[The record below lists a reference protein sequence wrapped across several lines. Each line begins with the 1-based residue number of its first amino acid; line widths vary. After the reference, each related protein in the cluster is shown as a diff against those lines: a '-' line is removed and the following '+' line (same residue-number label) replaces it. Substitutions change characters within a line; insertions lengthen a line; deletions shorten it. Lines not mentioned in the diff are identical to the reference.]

1 MRTNMKF
8 PSLLFVLFLA
18 LSTWQCGS
26 DPAPSKQPTTT
37 TAPVSK
43 TAPVE
48 QAEPQFMQEG
58 ILEFYAPDGKRKLQR
73 FDIEIAHDEDQRQ
86 QGLMFRKSMA
96 DTQGML
102 FVFDEEE
109 EQSFWMHNTYIPL
122 DIVYIDE
129 DGVVVS
135 IQKNCKILNDT
146 PLPSGKPA
154 QYVVEIKG
162 GLSDKIGLAPGSKT
176 QWRDFVTNKN
186 KGDIAF

>member
-1 MRTNMKF
+1 MRNTMKF
-8 PSLLFVLFLA
+8 PAILFVLFLA
-18 LSTWQCGS
+18 ISTWQCGS
-26 DPAPSKQPTTT
+26 EPAPSTPVTT
-37 TAPVSK
+37 TAPAPK
-43 TAPVE
+43 TAPIE
-48 QAEPQFMQEG
+48 QPEPQFMQEG

-102 FVFDEEE
+102 FVFDQEE

-154 QYVVEIKG
+154 QYVVEING